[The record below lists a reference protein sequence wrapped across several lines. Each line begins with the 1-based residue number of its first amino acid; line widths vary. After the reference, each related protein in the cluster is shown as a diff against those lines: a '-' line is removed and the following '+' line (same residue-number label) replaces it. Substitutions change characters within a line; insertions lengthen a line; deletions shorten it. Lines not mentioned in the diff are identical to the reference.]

1 MDGEMIK
8 TAARYV
14 GTDTIIRHM
23 EARARMH
30 SYLEKEAGLGDT
42 ALSWGKK
49 LISAP
54 KSLLGGLVSKAPQ
67 ALHEGLIGDTAVAG
81 ERFLRPITGLSKGWE
96 SMSGVASR
104 AERLA
109 GKRKSLATLKGSLE
123 APTSAVDK
131 SKLQEAI
138 EKLTKQT
145 KEYEQ
150 ATAHLAPE
158 AVPRGI
164 AERLSRA
171 GWTGQGKYTKYL
183 PLSQKALMTGFAASE
198 IPGIVNAPAATRT
211 GEGGRLERLGGA
223 LGGTA
228 GWIASTGKMGLVPAI
243 ALWAVA
249 QKAGE
254 KAGRL
259 ADRMRAGATLG
270 EAMTAPS
277 PQEAREQLAKI
288 YQTYGG

>member
-23 EARARMH
+23 EARARMR
-30 SYLEKEAGLGDT
+30 SYLEKEAGVGD
-42 ALSWGKK
+42 AVLSFGKK

-54 KSLLGGLVSKAPQ
+54 KSILSGALSKGPQ
-67 ALHEGLIGDTAVAG
+67 VLKEGLIGDPAVAG
-81 ERFLRPITGLSKGWE
+81 ERFLRPIAGMSKGWE
-96 SMSGVASR
+96 GMSGVASR

-109 GKRKSLATLKGSLE
+109 
-123 APTSAVDK
+123 DK
-131 SKLQEAI
+131 SKALSSLRGELASPTSKLDKSKVQEAI

-158 AVPRGI
+158 TVPKGI

-171 GWTGQGKYTKYL
+171 GWTGQGKYTKYM
-183 PLSQKALMTGFAASE
+183 PLSQKAMMTGFAASE

-211 GEGGRLERLGGA
+211 GEGARLERLGGA

-228 GWIASTGKMGLVPAI
+228 GWIASTGRMGLIPAL
-243 ALWAVA
+243 ALWTVA
-249 QKAGE
+249 QKAGAG
-254 KAGRL
+254 AGRL
-259 ADRMRAGATLG
+259 ADRMRAGATFG
-270 EAMTAPS
+270 EASTAPS